1 MGYCSRKL
9 STSIVNFF
17 DTISYMPTSNQT
29 YDVIIKKYAPNEII
43 VSEDTAQDF
52 FYVILEGSV
61 QITRNRKIIRILDE
75 DDVFGAE
82 NHNPER
88 PYTTTASAITASRIA
103 AYRSENIHNIFY
115 TNPLMAEQIFAS
127 AIRQLV
133 QTTDIAEKNIPLE
146 ITNPIREQVYRDG
159 EIIITEGTEGCEIF
173 RLIEAQ
179 HGLSITL
186 QGREIGTITSPGE
199 FFGEMSTLLHKP
211 HSETVTSIGRTR
223 VQVFTVAN
231 LEENLSNY
239 PDLAM
244 AIINSMSNQLREAK
258 HRLADTAITIPGS
271 NNEPG
276 STT

>member
-1 MGYCSRKL
+1 M
-9 STSIVNFF
+9 
-17 DTISYMPTSNQT
+17 
-29 YDVIIKKYAPNEII
+29 
-43 VSEDTAQDF
+43 AQDF

-61 QITRNRKIIRILDE
+61 QITRNGKIIRILHE

-82 NHNPER
+82 NYKPER
-88 PYTTTASAITASRIA
+88 PYTTTASAITTSRIA

-133 QTTDIAEKNIPLE
+133 QTTDKAEKNIPFE
-146 ITNPIREQVYRDG
+146 ITSPIREKIYRDG
-159 EIIITEGTEGCEIF
+159 QIIITEGTEGSEIF

-179 HGLSITL
+179 HGLSITF
-186 QGREIGTITSPGE
+186 QGREIRTITSPGE

-211 HSETVTSIGRTR
+211 QSATVTSIGRTR

-231 LEENLSNY
+231 LEENLSNH

-244 AIINSMSNQLREAK
+244 AIINSLSNQLREAK
-258 HRLADTAITIPGS
+258 QRLSDKATTIPGS
-271 NNEPG
+271 VDEPG

>member
-1 MGYCSRKL
+1 MGYCSTQL

-17 DTISYMPTSNQT
+17 GTISYMPTSNQT
-29 YDVIIKKYAPNEII
+29 YDVIIKKYAPKEII
-43 VSEDTAQDF
+43 VSEDTVQDF

-61 QITRNRKIIRILDE
+61 QITRNRKIIRILHE

-82 NHNPER
+82 NHKQER

-103 AYRSENIHNIFY
+103 AYRSEIIHNIFY

-133 QTTDIAEKNIPLE
+133 QTTDKAEKNIPFE
-146 ITNPIREQVYRDG
+146 ITLPIREQVYRDG
-159 EIIITEGTEGCEIF
+159 EIIITEGTEGSEIF

-179 HGLSITL
+179 HGLSITR
-186 QGREIGTITSPGE
+186 QGREIRTITSPGE
-199 FFGEMSTLLHKP
+199 FFGEMSSLLHEP
-211 HSETVTSIGRTR
+211 HSATVTSIGRTR
-223 VQVFTVAN
+223 VQVFTIEN
-231 LEENLSNY
+231 LEENLSNN

-244 AIINSMSNQLREAK
+244 AIVNSLSNQLREAK
-258 HRLADTAITIPGS
+258 QRLADKALTIPGS
-271 NNEPG
+271 NDEPG

>member
-1 MGYCSRKL
+1 MGYCSIQL

-29 YDVIIKKYAPNEII
+29 YDVIIKKYAPKEII
-43 VSEDTAQDF
+43 VSENTVKDF

-61 QITRNRKIIRILDE
+61 QITRNRKIIRILHE

-82 NHNPER
+82 NYKPEH

-103 AYRSENIHNIFY
+103 AYRSEIIHNIFY

-133 QTTDIAEKNIPLE
+133 QTTDKAEENIPFE
-146 ITNPIREQVYRDG
+146 TTPPIREQVYRDG
-159 EIIITEGTEGCEIF
+159 EIIITEDTEGSEIF

-179 HGLSITL
+179 HGLSITC
-186 QGREIGTITSPGE
+186 QGREIRTITSPGE
-199 FFGEMSTLLHKP
+199 FFGEMSTLLHMP
-211 HSETVTSIGRTR
+211 HSATVTSIGRTR
-223 VQVFTVAN
+223 VQVFTVEN

-239 PDLAM
+239 PGLAM
-244 AIINSMSNQLREAK
+244 AIINSLSNQLREAK
-258 HRLADTAITIPGS
+258 QRLAGKAITIPGS
-271 NNEPG
+271 DDEPG